1 VIGKRPTA
9 RFREREERMMDR
21 TRTNEAAEQLVEA
34 TWDTYKTLVG
44 HALSLQQRNER
55 FVRQMV
61 DDSIEE
67 LRRQAEENRS
77 MTHELLELAEDQREA
92 FREAVEA
99 SVLDAYTRFLFSP
112 FTPLSYYRERTRSG
126 EPGSVAESI
135 TSEGNGSLP
144 LEDYDELSVSQ
155 VSGRLKGLSK
165 YEIRVI
171 RAYEQ
176 RHKNRETLLRQLDHK
191 LG

>member
-176 RHKNRETLLRQLDHK
+176 RHKNRETLRETIDK
-191 LG
+191 GGR

>member
-1 VIGKRPTA
+1 
-9 RFREREERMMDR
+9 MDR
-21 TRTNEAAEQLVEA
+21 TRTNAAAEQLVET

-67 LRRQAEENRS
+67 LRRQAEENQS
-77 MTHELLELAEDQREA
+77 MTRELLELAEDQREA

-112 FTPLSYYRERTRSG
+112 FTPLSYYRERMQSR
-126 EPGSVAESI
+126 EPGSIAESI
-135 TSEGNGSLP
+135 TSGGNDSLP
-144 LEDYDELSVSQ
+144 LEGYDELSVSQ
-155 VSGRLKGLSK
+155 VSGSLEGLS
-165 YEIRVI
+165 EHEVRVI

-176 RHKNRETLLRQLDHK
+176 RHKNRETLLRRLDRE